1 MNIKKE
7 IAGKEK
13 SFEEKKKKEK
23 VVEMIETEDI
33 TRVTTE
39 EKDELEKEHKVTIE
53 EVIEENETDIEMVE
67 LENATRGTKRK
78 TFVQLAA
85 RRKVEKME
93 QKRKKKN
100 NIEKGKVIGIAN
112 SLIKEIAEKAV
123 EKVERRKS
131 MRESNIASMWKKLGE
146 KAAVKMKQEVEKDPG
161 NEMEE
166 EQVTEKKTRGT
177 KRKQAKEK
185 GQPQKRKKVFTLT
198 ITEIWKKMAERARED
213 EMEIDSPEKME
224 MDGGESH
231 CVDAL
236 REKRKREKEITKKT
250 TKRYENV
257 SSIYKIPQ
265 HTFQK
270 EGTEVASKPLGLIL
284 CIECGGDTVEGRGLC
299 SAMRNKLWPSFQN
312 INTENKCSAAKLQI
326 NPIKKNYKYFEHYGL
341 KRLKKSPN
349 KSLPSITAENIGL
362 KCTLAFSAFTK
373 GLVISGPSLKTEKK

>member
-131 MRESNIASMWKKLGE
+131 VRESNIASMWKKLGE
-146 KAAVKMKQEVEKDPG
+146 KKQ
-161 NEMEE
+161 
-166 EQVTEKKTRGT
+166 
-177 KRKQAKEK
+177 
-185 GQPQKRKKVFTLT
+185 L
-198 ITEIWKKMAERARED
+198 
-213 EMEIDSPEKME
+213 
-224 MDGGESH
+224 
-231 CVDAL
+231 
-236 REKRKREKEITKKT
+236 
-250 TKRYENV
+250 
-257 SSIYKIPQ
+257 
-265 HTFQK
+265 
-270 EGTEVASKPLGLIL
+270 
-284 CIECGGDTVEGRGLC
+284 
-299 SAMRNKLWPSFQN
+299 
-312 INTENKCSAAKLQI
+312 
-326 NPIKKNYKYFEHYGL
+326 
-341 KRLKKSPN
+341 
-349 KSLPSITAENIGL
+349 
-362 KCTLAFSAFTK
+362 
-373 GLVISGPSLKTEKK
+373 